1 MTYTSVEASMNLSPI
16 LRRLQA
22 LRTFTE
28 GQRQALSTGVALIVL
43 TIISCGDERGASSS
57 NHKPA
62 YIEYKQTDP
71 SPAVVAYLKPSLAPA
86 EAEQGHSKLPTYG
99 LKIGQKELAAM
110 ERTAYANETYP
121 ATFIANGHVYKD
133 VRVRYRGQWAR
144 SWPKKPLK
152 IFFNHDDLFEGQRCL
167 NLNSAWHD
175 PAFIREHLAYQV
187 YAACGVPS
195 PKSRMVRVNFN
206 GQFRGLYVEVEQP
219 EKPLLR
225 RYDLKG
231 ASLFKAISGSNQSDE
246 RDLGSELSFT
256 RHYEVETKKAE
267 GIHELQLFC
276 HDLAHASN
284 VPEFFD
290 KRVDVEKYINYLA
303 ATALVQNWDAF
314 NKNHFLVFDGHGSRK
329 WFVVPWD
336 LDRTFGDHWRGM
348 FNHAQLPALL
358 GTRELPGV
366 TGWNRMADR
375 FLSEPSFR
383 GRFLNRLEQLLQ
395 REFTSEKL
403 FPLIDRVESEI
414 ASDAALDRQR
424 WPNGAPNLHAAIA
437 QVKSY
442 VTRRRACLLKE
453 LETLRAA
460 Q

>member
-1 MTYTSVEASMNLSPI
+1 MNLPAI
-16 LRRLQA
+16 LPGLPA
-22 LRTFTE
+22 LRTFPK
-28 GQRQALSTGVALIVL
+28 GRRRALSVGIVLMVL
-43 TIISCGDERGASSS
+43 TITSCGDERGASSS
-57 NHKPA
+57 NPKSG
-62 YIEYKQTDP
+62 YVEYKHVDP
-71 SPAVVAYLKPSLAPA
+71 SPVVAALLKPSLATN
-86 EAEQGHSKLPTYG
+86 EAEEARSKLPPYE

-110 ERTAYANETYP
+110 ERTAYSNDTYP

-152 IFFNHDDLFEGQRCL
+152 IFFNQDDLFDGQRCL
-167 NLNSAWHD
+167 DLNSAWHD
-175 PAFIREHLAYQV
+175 PSFIREHVAYEV

-195 PKSRMVRVNFN
+195 PKSRMVRVNLN
-206 GQFRGLYVEVEQP
+206 GRFRGLYVEVEQP
-219 EKPLLR
+219 DKPLLR

-246 RDLGSELSFT
+246 RDLGSERSFS
-256 RHYEVETKKAE
+256 RHYEVETKKAD
-267 GIHELQLFC
+267 GIHELQRFC
-276 HDLAHASN
+276 HDLAQASN
-284 VPEFFD
+284 VPEFFN
-290 KRVDVEKYINYLA
+290 KRVDLEKYINYLA

-314 NKNHFLVFDGHGSRK
+314 NKNHFLLFDGRGPQK

-348 FNHAQLPALL
+348 FNHAQLPAML

-366 TGWNRMADR
+366 TGWNRMADH

-383 GRFLNRLEQLLQ
+383 GRFLNRLGELLQ
-395 REFTSEKL
+395 KEFTPEKL
-403 FPLIDRVESEI
+403 FPMIDRLETEI
-414 ASDAALDRQR
+414 ASDATLDRER

-442 VTRRRACLLKE
+442 VTRRRAFLLKE
-453 LETLRAA
+453 IETLRAA